1 MQIQIM
7 HFGVFLEILI
17 VQNDLKDV
25 ETSNLNMYFNN
36 ILTLNTRKLL

>member
-17 VQNDLKDV
+17 GQNDLKDV
-25 ETSNLNMYFNN
+25 ETSNLNMYFNK
-36 ILTLNTRKLL
+36 ILKLYPRKLL